1 VKLHNLLSED
11 LIISDLGSST
21 RDEVLREIVHFL
33 KAAGR
38 IPREKPLFEKLV
50 AREELGSTAIG
61 DGVAIPHC
69 KLKGLKSPLI
79 LLGVSRRGV
88 AYGAPDGKPS
98 TLFFLV
104 VCSRDEPGTS
114 LQILA
119 AIASLVRKAPG
130 LPRRVLEARTPRSII
145 EIIREEENRPSA

>member
-1 VKLHNLLSED
+1 MKLHTLLSED
-11 LIISDLGSST
+11 LIVPDLESST
-21 RDEVLREIVHFL
+21 RDEVLKEIVHFL
-33 KAAGR
+33 RTGGR
-38 IPREKPLFEKLV
+38 ISREKPLLGKLV

-69 KLKGLKSPLI
+69 KLKGLTSPLL

-88 AYGAPDGKPS
+88 AFGAPDGKPS
-98 TLFFLV
+98 YLFFLV
-104 VCSRDEPGTS
+104 ICSRDEPGTS

-130 LPRRVLEARTPRSII
+130 LPRRVLEAWTPRTVI
-145 EIIREEENRPSA
+145 EVVREEEDRPSV